1 MEDEKDLNK
10 DKTAG
15 ECADQGADENK
26 EGADGADKDTNAE
39 KEKDNNVTTLTE
51 EDVLK
56 RIEEQKKVWESEKAE
71 EARLAKL
78 SADEREKE
86 LAKKQGEELAKKE
99 AELLHRELT
108 IKAADVLSGKK
119 LPQEA
124 KQFLVGKDEESTMK
138 NIATFEK
145 MFNEALT
152 GVVKDRIKGKTPE
165 KGDKSPAAFS
175 AEEIA
180 HMSPEEINKNWEAV
194 QQALKEGGNE

>member
-1 MEDEKDLNK
+1 MEDEKDLDKDKVTGEGADLGTDKNK
-10 DKTAG
+10 D
-15 ECADQGADENK
+15 
-26 EGADGADKDTNAE
+26 GADGADKDTNTD

-56 RIEEQKKVWESEKAE
+56 RLADEKKAWEVEKAE

-86 LAKKQGEELAKKE
+86 LAKKQEKELAKKE

-108 IKAADVLSGKK
+108 IKAADVLSEKK

-124 KQFLVGKDEESTMK
+124 KQFLVGKDEDTTMK
-138 NIATFEK
+138 NIAAFEK

-152 GVVKDRIKGKTPE
+152 GFMKERIKGKTPE

-180 HMSPEEINKNWEAV
+180 HMTPEEINKNWEAV